1 MVSRIRTTHFH
12 YKRLFL
18 LGLFAID
25 DIVVVVLRLLID
37 RILHIERLEI
47 LSTVIIMICNEHL
60 LDLLGQVG
68 LPGGFNL
75 VVLGALGISF

>member
-18 LGLFAID
+18 LSLFAID
-25 DIVVVVLRLLID
+25 DIVVVILRLLID

-47 LSTVIIMICNEHL
+47 LSTVIIMI
-60 LDLLGQVG
+60 
-68 LPGGFNL
+68 
-75 VVLGALGISF
+75 